1 MSAWIR
7 NLSFRLLGLMLLIGF
22 VILVIGNT
30 LSSCILEEASSPDES
45 PAATEYV
52 TQETVEA
59 LVQVIVELH
68 DRVAALEDQQV
79 AYLDDSASKN
89 VPDGPDFDNPDAYNP
104 VLAASVRRL
113 NQKKA
118 WENRDLDCSHFD
130 SWERAQGFYEMK
142 FELVEEAWLKGDRQ
156 FEINDAGD
164 PWDVYNL
171 DSDRDGVA
179 CEALR

>member
-1 MSAWIR
+1 MLGWIR
-7 NLSFRLLGLMLLIGF
+7 NLSFRLLGLILLIGF

-30 LSSCILEEASSPDES
+30 LNSCIMEEASPQDES

-59 LVQVIVELH
+59 LVQVIVDLH

-79 AYLDDSASKN
+79 TYLDDTASTN
-89 VPDGPDFDNPDAYNP
+89 AADGPEFDNPDDVGPA
-104 VLAASVRRL
+104 LAASVRRL

-118 WENRDLDCSHFD
+118 WQNRVLDCSHFD
-130 SWERAQGFYEMK
+130 SWERAQGFYEMSY
-142 FELVEEAWLKGDRQ
+142 ELVKEAWLKGDSQ